1 MLCGVPCYL
10 ARPVF
15 WPGRCGRRE
24 VSCTP
29 AAEFARVKVAFPDW
43 SIRRVQPGKGAGFTA
58 RRRPARG
65 GSQALYCRTL
75 GELEHVLWQADSSGE
90 HR

>member
-1 MLCGVPCYL
+1 M
-10 ARPVF
+10 
-15 WPGRCGRRE
+15 
-24 VSCTP
+24 SCTP
-29 AAEFARVKVAFPDW
+29 AAEFARVKVAFADW

-65 GSQALYCRTL
+65 GAQSLYCRTL
-75 GELEHVLWQADSSGE
+75 GELEHVLWQAGSGGE